1 MMTGNELRSLYESV
15 VKQSGHP
22 DPVGYMAR
30 ALAFSDANPDY
41 MDIEGKQGFMPVHP
55 DRALKEVGAKNV
67 SLLENNV
74 PATLAMDM
82 LYFDQFGRIEDM
94 IVAFHEGI
102 DAVGNPSDELREL
115 LDNLPELRQSMIE
128 IIAPRLATVDDV
140 ISILTKTKPPN
151 TNRLDAFK
159 QILRSVN

>member
-1 MMTGNELRSLYESV
+1 MMSGNELRSLYESV
-15 VKQSGHP
+15 IKQSGHP

-30 ALAFSDANPDY
+30 ALAFSDANADY
-41 MDIEGKQGFMPVHP
+41 LDIEGKQGFMPVHP

-67 SLLENNV
+67 SILENNI

-94 IVAFHEGI
+94 VVAFHEGI
-102 DAVGNPSDELREL
+102 DAVGNPSDEMREL
-115 LDNLPELRQSMIE
+115 LDNLPELRKSMTE
-128 IIAPRLATVDDV
+128 IVAPRLATVDDV

>member
-1 MMTGNELRSLYESV
+1 MTHNELRSLYDSV

-30 ALAFSDANPDY
+30 AVAFSDANPDY
-41 MDIEGKQGFMPVHP
+41 IDIEGRQGFMPVTP

-67 SLLENNV
+67 SILENNV

-82 LYFDQFGRIEDM
+82 LYFEQFGRIEDM
-94 IVAFHEGI
+94 IVAFHEGV
-102 DAVGNPSDELREL
+102 DAVGNPSDDLREL
-115 LDNLPELRQSMIE
+115 LDNLPELRQGMTE

-140 ISILTKTKPPN
+140 IAILTKPNKPDKD
-151 TNRLDAFK
+151 RLEAFK
-159 QILRSVN
+159 QILNLSK